1 MKRTA
6 PPLLSPPPGASLSYA
21 AAPGAFSRGGRVGGA
36 VARVMVWTD
45 GSFGALGD
53 APLALAIGAYAFSSG
68 FLATA
73 SYQTAPHA
81 VAEAARWRGRA
92 GADPSETTSAA
103 AAGRTMNIA
112 FQAACLVG
120 LVGAQ
125 TLRQLDV
132 FQDQPG
138 GELTT

>member
-1 MKRTA
+1 
-6 PPLLSPPPGASLSYA
+6 
-21 AAPGAFSRGGRVGGA
+21 
-36 VARVMVWTD
+36 MVWTD

-73 SYQTAPHA
+73 AYQTAPHA
-81 VAEAARWRGRA
+81 VAEAARRRRRA
-92 GADPSETTSAA
+92 LGGADPSAACSSAA
-103 AAGRTMNIA
+103 AAGRSMNIA

-120 LVGAQ
+120 LIGAQ

-132 FQDQPG
+132 FQDHPG
-138 GELTT
+138 EVTP

>member
-1 MKRTA
+1 
-6 PPLLSPPPGASLSYA
+6 
-21 AAPGAFSRGGRVGGA
+21 
-36 VARVMVWTD
+36 MVWTD

-92 GADPSETTSAA
+92 AAGADPSETAAAASAA